1 MKRSDGTRL
10 KINDPFLEM
19 VPYIME
25 RRSDAQN
32 FAKRIFFTDPIDEF
46 IQDRKTQNIKYSY
59 LHIFIAVCV
68 RVLAERPQLNR
79 FIMNSRFYARSSI
92 GISMAIKRSFEE
104 DGEETTVKFEF
115 TGREKLSEI
124 AKIIDDGIEEAL
136 NHQETEE
143 DKLLKTLMS
152 LPHFIKGSA
161 MKLLKGMDKFNL
173 LPASMIKVSPF
184 HTSLF
189 FTHLKSISSDYIY
202 HHLYD
207 FGTTGLFIALG
218 KNVKLPVVEHNEV
231 VVKNCVQVGVT
242 MDERICDGVYLARS
256 LRLFEK
262 YIADPSLLETE
273 PVLPSAPAE
282 LK

>member
-1 MKRSDGTRL
+1 
-10 KINDPFLEM
+10 
-19 VPYIME
+19 
-25 RRSDAQN
+25 
-32 FAKRIFFTDPIDEF
+32 
-46 IQDRKTQNIKYSY
+46 
-59 LHIFIAVCV
+59 
-68 RVLAERPQLNR
+68 
-79 FIMNSRFYARSSI
+79 
-92 GISMAIKRSFEE
+92 
-104 DGEETTVKFEF
+104 
-115 TGREKLSEI
+115 
-124 AKIIDDGIEEAL
+124 
-136 NHQETEE
+136 
-143 DKLLKTLMS
+143 
-152 LPHFIKGSA
+152 